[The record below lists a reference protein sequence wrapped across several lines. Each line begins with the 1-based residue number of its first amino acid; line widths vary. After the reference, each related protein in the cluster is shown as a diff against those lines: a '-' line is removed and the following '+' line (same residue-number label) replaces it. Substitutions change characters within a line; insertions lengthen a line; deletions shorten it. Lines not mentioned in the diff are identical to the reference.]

1 MKMKAPE
8 DLMKLS
14 EMLMKGSHYPCLYFM
29 KDSSDKMNEM
39 DGQS

>member
-14 EMLMKGSHYPCLYFM
+14 EMVMKGSHYPCLYFM